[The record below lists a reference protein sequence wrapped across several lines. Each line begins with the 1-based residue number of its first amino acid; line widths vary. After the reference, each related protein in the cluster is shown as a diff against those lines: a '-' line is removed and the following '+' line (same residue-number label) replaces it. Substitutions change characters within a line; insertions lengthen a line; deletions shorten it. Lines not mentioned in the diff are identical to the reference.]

1 MNSFKTPIN
10 KKNECNPLKLGV
22 LYVVLGLGSLL
33 FSTNAAAQRNLTL
46 FGLPEVM
53 QTSNISPAFFPSA
66 QLTVGL
72 PGLSNVNFMRSN
84 NSFTPKDVGLK
95 GFFPFFDEPNYAM
108 GLSKVNPMNTGFL
121 DATVELFNAGY
132 RLDRHFFRLSLT
144 DYVEGRVQYPFGFID
159 LLADSKKGGLP
170 RSKTY
175 DLSGMNIL
183 YNHYR
188 SLGIGY
194 AFQYN
199 ERLSIGARFNILSGL
214 EHLSTFN
221 NGVML
226 RLPAEDS
233 GVLVANQMTLW
244 ASGLDLY
251 NGNTNRKLPLFV
263 EGNYG
268 FSLDIGAEFQV
279 NSRIRVFGSAVNIGY
294 LKFNINN
301 DIYQFNST
309 DVDPESADDFTSDLQ
324 DEILDRLTDNPIRRY
339 NPFYRELTPQ
349 VYAGGHYSLDGHQK
363 IGLLLNFRK
372 YRDYTNTL
380 EFGLAASYSNRVND
394 WLTLTGNYAMYNKN
408 FVNLGLGASAE
419 LGPCQVY
426 FATDNVI
433 SVFVPGSAK
442 NTHFNV
448 GVNFVFGRIA
458 KPSEDDIAQDD
469 KMEEPADSTATV
481 AEVELPPPP
490 MLDHSGLVSKPSDAR
505 YFLLKVK
512 AKDKATDEIVDATY
526 VDIYQIGLGGE
537 KELVRTNRYGTGE
550 FMLRMDKS
558 EEPHELYLRCYG
570 YEPVTF
576 PFYPTGTSFDQTFI
590 LEYKEGEIPLSASVE
605 PEMDTIIEEVVEEEP
620 VEIEPSDEEIV
631 EEEPVEEEVEK
642 PVKEKIILD
651 FGDYRLTQR
660 TSLRQGPSSSAT
672 VMTRLDEGDRVTVRE
687 KTNDDWWK
695 VEYNRRTGW
704 VKAALLRAAD

>member
-22 LYVVLGLGSLL
+22 LYVFLGLGSLL
-33 FSTNAAAQRNLTL
+33 FSLNANAQRNLTL

-66 QLTVGL
+66 RMTVGL
-72 PGLSNVNFMRSN
+72 PGLSNVNYLRSN

-95 GFFPFFDEPNYAM
+95 GFFPFFDDPNYAM
-108 GLSKVNPMNTGFL
+108 GLSEVNPMNTGFL
-121 DATVELFNAGY
+121 DGTVELFNAGY
-132 RLDRHFFRLSLT
+132 RLDRHYFRVSLT
-144 DYVEGRVQYPFGFID
+144 DYVEGRVQYPFGYID

-188 SLGIGY
+188 SLGFGY

-199 ERLSIGARFNILSGL
+199 ERLSVGARFNVLSGL
-214 EHLSTFN
+214 EHLSTYSQ

-251 NGNTNRKLPLFV
+251 NGATNRKFPIFV

-268 FSLDIGAEFQV
+268 FSLDIGAEYQV
-279 NSRIRVFGSAVNIGY
+279 NPRIRVFGSAVNIGY

-309 DVDPESADDFTSDLQ
+309 DIDPETTDDFATDLQ
-324 DEILDRLTDNPIRRY
+324 DEILDRLTDNPRRRY
-339 NPFYRELTPQ
+339 NPFFRELSPQ
-349 VYAGGHYSLDGHQK
+349 VYAGGHYALDGHQK
-363 IGLLLNFRK
+363 VGLLLNFRK
-372 YRDYTNTL
+372 YRDYTNAL
-380 EFGLAASYSNRVND
+380 EFGIAASYSNRVND
-394 WLTLTGNYAMYNKN
+394 WLTLTGNYAMFNKN
-408 FVNLGLGASAE
+408 FVNIGLGASAE

-433 SVFVPGSAK
+433 GVVLPGSAK
-442 NTHFNV
+442 NVHVNV
-448 GVNFVFGRIA
+448 GVNFVFGRIER
-458 KPSEDDIAQDD
+458 PNMDDIADND
-469 KMEEPADSTATV
+469 MPEPADTNAIV
-481 AEVELPPPP
+481 QEELPPPP

-505 YFLLKVK
+505 YFLLKIK

-526 VDIYQIGLGGE
+526 VDIYRIGLGGE

-558 EEPHELYLRCYG
+558 EDPHELYLRCYG

-576 PFYPTGTSFDQTFI
+576 PFYPTGTSFDQTFV

-605 PEMDTIIEEVVEEEP
+605 PEMDTIIEEEVIEEPIPEVEEEEP
-620 VEIEPSDEEIV
+620 EEDMEQEIP
-631 EEEPVEEEVEK
+631 K
-642 PVKEKIILD
+642 PAKEKVIPD
-651 FGDYRLTQR
+651 FGDYRMTQR

-695 VEYNRRTGW
+695 VEYNKRTGW
-704 VKAALLRAAD
+704 VKAALLRPAD